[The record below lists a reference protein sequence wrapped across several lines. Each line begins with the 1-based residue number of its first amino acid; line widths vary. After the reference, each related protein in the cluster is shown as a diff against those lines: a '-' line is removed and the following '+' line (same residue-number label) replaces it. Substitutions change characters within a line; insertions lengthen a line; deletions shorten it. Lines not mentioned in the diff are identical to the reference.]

1 MKIKDLLIEMGFEY
15 KVTELVSSFELN
27 KILKEYVIKEKI
39 DINSIPNGKGKRKTK
54 SQRILH
60 SAIHI

>member
-1 MKIKDLLIEMGFEY
+1 MGFEY

-39 DINSIPNGKGKRKTK
+39 DINSIPNGKGKRKLNHK
-54 SQRILH
+54 EFIH